1 MARAKPSEP
10 LYERDFCEWTVEQA
24 AALRGAAARR
34 LNLALDFEN
43 LAEEI
48 ESLGRS
54 DRRALVSHIKRV
66 IEHLLKLQYSPAEEP
81 RAGWQESVDLHRQE
95 ARGLLSDSPSLRQHV
110 EIALETCYRDAARL
124 AARALARDPGAVTL
138 PDTCPYRLDE
148 ILAEDWWPGTR
159 PAE

>member
-1 MARAKPSEP
+1 MARAKPTPS
-10 LYERDFCEWTVEQA
+10 LYERDFCHWTAEQA

-66 IEHLLKLQYSPAEEP
+66 IEHLLKLQYSPAHEP
-81 RAGWQESVDLHRQE
+81 RPGWQESVDLHRQE
-95 ARGLLSDSPSLRQHV
+95 ARELLNDSPSLRHH
-110 EIALETCYRDAARL
+110 LEGELGPCYRDAARL
-124 AARALARDPGAVTL
+124 AVRGLASDAVDVTL
-138 PDTCPYRLDE
+138 PETCPYPLED
-148 ILAEDWWPGTR
+148 ILSEDWWPGR
-159 PAE
+159 P